1 MPRITS
7 GDAQIFYED
16 MEQGPSVVLI
26 HAFPANHAMWL
37 PAAEMLCTRYR
48 LILPDVRGHAD
59 SEPGEGPATMDKHA
73 ADLVRI
79 CEDADIKRAVFAGI
93 SIGGYIL
100 FEFWRRHR
108 DRVRALILCD
118 TKAQADSEEARN
130 TRLKAGKDV
139 LERGPEPF
147 IESMIPRLLGKTT
160 QTGRPDLVDQTRA
173 MLKRM
178 SAKGIAAVQRGMA
191 ARPDSVETLKTIK
204 VPTLILVGEEDNL
217 TTVADADLMHKH
229 IAGSQLRV
237 IPKGGHY
244 SPFEQHQ
251 TAAHEIRR
259 FLDALPV

>member
-16 MEQGPSVVLI
+16 MEQGPAVVLI

-37 PAAEMLCTRYR
+37 PAAEMLSTHFR

-59 SEPGEGPATMDKHA
+59 SEPGEGPATMEKHA
-73 ADLVRI
+73 ADLARI
-79 CEDADIKRAVFAGI
+79 CDDAGVKRAVFAGI

-118 TKAQADSEEARN
+118 TKAQADGEEART
-130 TRLKAGKDV
+130 TRLKAAEDV

-160 QTGRPDLVDQTRA
+160 QTTRPDLVDETRT

-178 SAKGIAAVQRGMA
+178 SANGIAAVQRGMA

-204 VPTLILVGEEDNL
+204 APTLILVGGEDNL
-217 TTVADADLMHKH
+217 TPVADAELMHRH
-229 IAGSQLRV
+229 IAGSQIRV
-237 IPKGGHY
+237 IPRGGHY
-244 SPFEQHQ
+244 SPFEQHEA
-251 TAAHEIRR
+251 AAHEIRR
-259 FLDALPV
+259 FLDGLPF